1 MGISRSHDLWMGG
14 VGHLGWLGDVTAE
27 VAVDAGESVGQWW
40 TILHIHMQGQG
51 KRGWDWR
58 DVSHP
63 SMGSGWHARIGAS
76 LSTKGLGAQESYE
89 GSHRLQ

>member
-1 MGISRSHDLWMGG
+1 MGG
-14 VGHLGWLGDVTAE
+14 LGHLSWLGDVTEA
-27 VAVDAGESVGQWW
+27 AVDTGGSVGQWW

-51 KRGWDWR
+51 RQGWDQR

-76 LSTKGLGAQESYE
+76 LGTKGSR
-89 GSHRLQ
+89 GSGVIQGVPWPVMGDGSQ